1 MHNRNIVKVRIAD
14 TSYYLRNA
22 KYYFKQWDRWRCTL
36 YLASVKSYI
45 EETIKLFKR
54 F

>member
-1 MHNRNIVKVRIAD
+1 MYNRNIVKVRIAD
-14 TSYYLRNA
+14 TSYYLHNA
-22 KYYFKQWDRWRCTL
+22 KYYLKQWDNWRCIV

-45 EETIKLFKR
+45 KDTIKAFKK

>member
-1 MHNRNIVKVRIAD
+1 MHNRNVVKVRIAD

-22 KYYFKQWDRWRCTL
+22 KYYYNQLDLWRCQL
-36 YLASVKSYI
+36 YLASVRSYI

>member
-14 TSYYLRNA
+14 MAYYFRNA
-22 KYYFKQWDRWRCTL
+22 KYYFNQKDAWRCFI
-36 YLASVKSYI
+36 YLWSTKKYI
-45 EETIKLFKR
+45 EETIKLFKK